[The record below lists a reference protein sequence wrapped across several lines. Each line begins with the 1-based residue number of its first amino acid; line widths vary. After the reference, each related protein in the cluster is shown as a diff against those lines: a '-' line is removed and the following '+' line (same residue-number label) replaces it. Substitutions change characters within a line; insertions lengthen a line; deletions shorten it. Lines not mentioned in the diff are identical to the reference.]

1 MLVLSYNYLY
11 NIFVSVKLSNHY
23 TKMKKKI
30 TYYLLLVGSKNSAW
44 PRHKRLT
51 SADDLLSS
59 CSPSPTDEGGDEE
72 KALLSSRDKIA
83 VENSKEMSKE
93 KQQSPKESPKLSA
106 LVAESPRLSRFRKL
120 ELSADPK

>member
-1 MLVLSYNYLY
+1 MIILNVLIQLKADL
-11 NIFVSVKLSNHY
+11 F
-23 TKMKKKI
+23 
-30 TYYLLLVGSKNSAW
+30 LVGSKNSAW

-59 CSPSPTDEGGDEE
+59 YSPSPTEEGGDEE
-72 KALLSSRDKIA
+72 KALPSSRDKII
-83 VENSKEMSKE
+83 VENSKEISKE

-120 ELSADPK
+120 EISADPKYLVFWSIETENNPSV